1 MKKLKRILS
10 ILLIA
15 TMVMPLMPIGEI
27 IAHAAEEVKVTKIEV
42 VRTMEELG
50 DQGKYTVL
58 IYGENLNKAEIR
70 YKYSGTAEYIPMP
83 SQLPGSGNTL
93 KQYSIDAG
101 EMVTHIMID
110 TMEFRILEN
119 NMPEITKVTNSQEK
133 DTKQFDLNGEEE
145 ELTIK
150 GINFEKI
157 GTERVEDET
166 IGEIQYKTTLTIGN
180 KTADEYFEGGSP
192 VDLYKEDLR
201 TFGTGRKNVLIER
214 TSKQNGINVQITYL
228 QNYVFR
234 IYESMNIDIDKDITI
249 YPNRGKVGSSV
260 EITIKNKE
268 EPYSVFFKEK
278 DDDLYKVKTMGED
291 HIYPLV
297 TDGKTV
303 IRLKVPKG
311 LTVGE
316 MYKLYITNN
325 LNKEAQGKDSDYDLT
340 HLITKEQY
348 IGDFYVVD
356 AETGPYIEKAV
367 PYEGSSDGSY
377 ITLHG
382 KKLEEL
388 KIPELSIEENEIKTE
403 NLSIPPVEVHEPT
416 QLRIT
421 YNTDDK
427 TTYKK
432 EPVEEIT
439 RDFLVTIGKDAIFEK
454 EYLSK
459 QKFQYGDNKDDL
471 LYLKTGTIGP
481 EDLINPVKDII
492 VLITTTIKMEN
503 GEEYKFTEFVVGE
516 KPYTFLISSQDPEI
530 KAVTPNQIQVKSIND
545 PNTKN
550 DTIISIQGNKFNV
563 FRYQDGDTLKTNYP
577 KVIIGG
583 TDEEKAQLIIEKT
596 SENTVKYY
604 NKDGEIPISDE
615 SKQNIIFEVLDK
627 AGNIVDGVGR
637 NEEGTSIVLTIPKGI
652 PVDKTQIGTKLP
664 VAVANPKR
672 DTKDRRPYYYRND
685 MISFIVTETSPTIE
699 SVKPWKV
706 TTAGGE
712 EIVVMGNGFA
722 NGIKVYIYGMEVPG
736 VKKDVD
742 KDTTKDKLTF
752 KAPKS
757 LEGKTVLMVQNP
769 DGGSD
774 THEFIYTQTEDRDPK
789 LTSIIPNKGTE
800 DDIIILRGD
809 NFTKPNPTI
818 KNLSGIGIDK
828 LIGTIV
834 KIGGVDVNEYNPGRE
849 LKDYTAPTEITEK
862 LINKVENPLLGITEL
877 KLGKAYKNAIIKSG
891 SSIYTIRRNREG
903 TMDIAGE
910 DNIYTFFLED
920 SKIKAKDENG
930 LEYEAIIEKDKI
942 ILKSSTIEKYFDIS
956 YNLDIFSIAEDERGS
971 KSLKLADYYKSIYI
985 WDETNGKY
993 FVITKNEKGQ
1003 VILSDGRN
1011 ENYEIKIS
1019 GEDIYAGNHKLKI
1032 NKDNIQLGDRA
1043 LKFKTP
1049 YKVEADIITGHR
1061 VEIIDSG
1068 EIEVR
1073 VPRKDIPKK
1082 YDVTVTNPDT
1092 KSSTIK
1098 QGFEYLM
1105 SAEQPEIHYIEPPE
1119 GSIDGGYIITIGGA
1133 RFDKDTKVLIDGVPA
1148 TNVVVDQTTYSSL
1161 KAKVPKYRGTE
1172 EDFSTQKKFVRVH
1185 VITRKGQASTKEMFA
1200 YKLSSSKPQIKLL
1213 DTKGSTAGG
1222 KIIRIIG
1229 KDIRFYEPYIGKPPT
1244 ADSVPGVDYEDLDR
1258 DRKWTNILLD
1268 KQAEARPAP
1277 LIPPTKDY
1285 DEYLSSPVL
1294 PVIQFGN
1301 NQAKIVE
1308 FSKNGDEYFI
1318 QVVLPES
1325 DTAGVVDVTLTNND
1339 RAPSNTVKFTYEASK
1354 PTIKSISPPNGRR
1367 MGGEKRDI
1375 EAEGY
1380 VPNKIQVITQTGRE
1394 ETKTMNMIRFGENT
1408 NKNIDIDDYD
1418 AGGRIRNGNAEVFL
1432 EESGLKAKLRNKQ
1445 LTLTLAVGEEEYTGT
1460 FPLAEGTKYIDTRA
1474 LKGKNSKKA
1483 HNGQELIK
1491 ATIKPEG
1498 KLEIERGF
1506 SPLVKEGKRGILET
1520 TVPFYHKTG
1529 NVDVVLV
1536 NKDGESNKFN
1546 FEYTN
1551 PGSQPKVTNIL
1562 REGKIEPKLASDG
1575 KERIQ
1580 QINAKGGSLIKV
1592 IGSDFRDNPNPTI
1605 IIGNNDIVIP
1615 SSAVT
1620 FVNDK
1625 ELTFIMPK
1633 ADESLGGKLLKLV
1646 VQNDDKGTG
1655 QSTDNVPPLYIQIIV
1670 GESNPTTNVIEPD
1683 KGPVS
1688 GGTEVTITGTDFRQ
1702 KVDGFSGKFEIF
1714 FGENKVK
1721 DEDIISFSHNKIV
1734 LRTPKGNKPGT
1745 VPVKIV
1751 NPDGTPTDNNIF
1763 FTYIS
1768 EPKIFNVDPKS
1779 IFMNDDQTEV
1789 TISGE
1794 MFMEGARVLVNGVDA
1809 LEVKFIDDKTLKV
1822 RLPKADKEQKAIIQ
1836 VINPDGGKSNEYTD
1850 FRYEKPVPL
1859 KPMVLEAIPG
1869 YESTVMLIWNE
1880 SDPDLL
1886 NRATN
1891 YEIYGG
1897 KTKDKANTF
1906 VATTDQ
1912 AEYLIKGLE
1921 PNTEYTF
1928 LVRALNEYGA
1938 AIDFAE
1944 VTVRTLSIQ
1953 EDYKQKEKE
1962 DKLKEE
1968 QKNFKEK
1975 GKEVIEGNKVIKTL
1989 GSEDIKNAIGNIDFN
2004 QSKYKN
2010 TTELIIKIP
2019 IALARTDSTLNIK
2032 YGEMQMSIN
2041 PKDLYTYRVSV
2052 MDKGDKDSN
2061 LVINIK
2067 RQGESHI
2074 PRGKK
2079 IASRAYE
2086 FNFQFQTD
2094 KNTIDIDKTLRT
2106 GKLTLNLDDIVYS
2119 NAKNVALYKFDIP
2132 TGKYVKISDN
2142 RTTSFDQKSK
2152 YILLSNR

>member
-1 MKKLKRILS
+1 MLKFKRLLS
-10 ILLIA
+10 ILLIVSII
-15 TMVMPLMPIGEI
+15 TPIIPIGEI
-27 IAHAAEEVKVTKIEV
+27 IAYGEGVSVTKIEV
-42 VRTMEELG
+42 AREMEELG
-50 DQGKYTVL
+50 EQGKYKV
-58 IYGENLNKAEIR
+58 IIHGKDLNKAEIL
-70 YKYSGTAEYIPMP
+70 YKRDGTAEYFPMP

-101 EMVTHIMID
+101 ITITHIKID
-110 TMEFRILEN
+110 TMEFRILED
-119 NMPEITKVTNSQEK
+119 NMPEITKVKNSQGEE
-133 DTKQFDLNGEEE
+133 TKQFDLNGEEDR
-145 ELTIK
+145 LTIE
-150 GINFEKI
+150 GINFNKI
-157 GTERVEDET
+157 GTEIEGGIE
-166 IGEIQYKTTLTIGN
+166 YKTTLTIGN
-180 KTADEYFEGGSP
+180 KTADEYFMYGSP

-201 TFGTGRKNVLIER
+201 SFGTGRKNILIER
-214 TSKQNGINVQITYL
+214 TSKQNGVDIQISYL
-228 QNYVFR
+228 QNNVFR
-234 IYESMNIDIDKDITI
+234 IYESIDINIDEDITI
-249 YPNRGKVGSSV
+249 YPNRGKIGSPV

-268 EPYSVFFKEK
+268 EKYSVFFREEDNVSKE

-311 LTVGE
+311 LTVGK

-325 LNKEAQGKDSDYDLT
+325 LNNEAQGKDPEYDLT
-340 HLITKEQY
+340 HLVTKEQY

-356 AETGPYIEKAV
+356 ATTGPTIDEV
-367 PYEGSSDGSY
+367 NPSEGSSDGSY
-377 ITLHG
+377 ITIYG
-382 KKLEEL
+382 KRLEEL
-388 KIPELSIEENEIKTE
+388 KIPELSIKNNEVKTE

-416 QLRIT
+416 QLRIK
-421 YNTDDK
+421 YNTDHE

-432 EPVEEIT
+432 KPVEEIT
-439 RDFLVTIGKDAIFEK
+439 RDFLVTIGRDAIFEE
-454 EYLSK
+454 EYLDK
-459 QKFQYGDNKDDL
+459 QKFQYGESKDDL
-471 LYLKTGTIGP
+471 LYLKTNTIGP
-481 EDLINPVKDII
+481 EDLKDPIKDVVI
-492 VLITTTIKMEN
+492 LITTTIKMRD
-503 GEEYKFTEFVVGE
+503 GERYTFTEFAIKE
-516 KPYTFLISSQDPEI
+516 KGYTFLISSQDPEI
-530 KAVTPNQIQVKSIND
+530 NTVTPDRIQVNSIND

-550 DTIISIQGNKFNV
+550 DTILSIQGDKFNV
-563 FRYQDGDTLKTNYP
+563 FRYQDGNTMKTNYP

-583 TDEEKAQLIIEKT
+583 TDEENAQLIIEKT

-604 NKDGEIPISDE
+604 NKNGEITISDE
-615 SKQNIIFEVLDK
+615 SRENIIFQVLDK
-627 AGNIVDGVGR
+627 TGNIVDGVGK
-637 NEEGTSIVLTIPKGI
+637 NDVGTSIVLTIPKGI
-652 PVDKTQIGTKLP
+652 PVDKDILNTKLP
-664 VAVANPKR
+664 VAIANPKR
-672 DTKDRRPYYYRND
+672 DTDDRRPYYYRYD
-685 MISFIVTETSPTIE
+685 MISFITTESSPTIE
-699 SVKPWKV
+699 SVEPWRV

-712 EIVVMGNGFA
+712 EIVVTGNGFA
-722 NGIKVYIYGMEVPG
+722 DGIKVFIHGVEVPG
-736 VKKDVD
+736 VKREIDRI
-742 KDTTKDKLTF
+742 TTKGKLIF
-752 KAPKS
+752 NAPKGS
-757 LEGKTVLMVQNP
+757 EGKTVLMVQNP

-774 THEFIYTQTEDRDPK
+774 THEFIYIQTENIDPK

-809 NFTKPNPTI
+809 NFLKPDPTVR
-818 KNLSGIGIDK
+818 NLSGIGIDK

-849 LKDYTAPTEITEK
+849 LEDYSAPTEITEK

-877 KLGKAYKNAIIKSG
+877 KLGKAYRNAIIKSG
-891 SSIYTIRRNREG
+891 SSIYTIRGNREG

-920 SKIKAKDENG
+920 SKIKARDKNG
-930 LEYEAIIEKDKI
+930 LEYDATIEKDKI
-942 ILKSSTIEKYFDIS
+942 ILKSPTIEKHFDIS
-956 YNLDIFSIAEDERGS
+956 YNFDIFSIAEDERGS
-971 KSLKLADYYKSIYI
+971 KSLKLADYYKSIYL
-985 WDETNGKY
+985 WDNINEKY

-1003 VILSDGRN
+1003 ILLSDGRN

-1019 GEDIYAGNHKLKI
+1019 GEDIYAGNHKLNI
-1032 NKDNIQLGDRA
+1032 NKNSIQLGERE
-1043 LKFKTP
+1043 LRFKTP
-1049 YKVEADIITGHR
+1049 YKVEVGIITGHR

-1073 VPRKDIPKK
+1073 VPKKDIPKK

-1161 KAKVPKYRGTE
+1161 KAKVPKYRGTA
-1172 EDFSTQKKFVRVH
+1172 EDFVSQKKLVRVH
-1185 VITRKGQASTKEMFA
+1185 VITRTGQASTKEMFA
-1200 YKLSSSKPQIKLL
+1200 YRLSSSKPQIKLL

-1222 KIIRIIG
+1222 DIIRIVG
-1229 KDIRFYEPYIGKPPT
+1229 KDIRFYEPYIGEPPT
-1244 ADSVPGVDYEDLDR
+1244 ADSIPGVDYEDLDR
-1258 DRKWTNILLD
+1258 DRKWTNILSD
-1268 KQAEARPAP
+1268 KQDEARPVP
-1277 LIPPTKDY
+1277 LVPPTKDY
-1285 DEYLSSPVL
+1285 DKYLSSPVL

-1325 DTAGVVDVTLTNND
+1325 DTAGSVDVILTNND
-1339 RAPSNTVKFTYEASK
+1339 RATSNIVKFTYEASK

-1380 VPNKIQVITQTGRE
+1380 VPSKIQVITHTGRE

-1432 EESGLKAKLRNKQ
+1432 EESGLKAELRNKQ

-1460 FPLAEGTKYIDTRA
+1460 YPLAEGTKYIDVRS
-1474 LKGKNSKKA
+1474 LKEKTSKKSY
-1483 HNGQELIK
+1483 NGQELIK
-1491 ATIKPEG
+1491 VTIKPEG

-1506 SPLVKEGKRGILET
+1506 SPLVREGRRGILET
-1520 TVPFYHKTG
+1520 TVPSYHRTG

-1536 NKDGESNKFN
+1536 NKDGESNKVK

-1562 REGKIEPKLASDG
+1562 RDGIEPKLASDG

-1592 IGSDFRDNPNPTI
+1592 IGIDFRDNPNPTI

-1633 ADESLGGKLLKLV
+1633 VNESLAGRLLKLT
-1646 VQNDDKGTG
+1646 VQNHDKGTG
-1655 QSTDNVPPLYIQIIV
+1655 QSTDNVPPLYVQITI
-1670 GESNPTTNVIEPD
+1670 GESNPTTSTIEPD

-1702 KVDGFSGKFEIF
+1702 KVDGFTGKLEIF
-1714 FGENKVK
+1714 FGDNKVK
-1721 DEDIISFSHNKIV
+1721 DEDIISFTHNKIV

-1850 FRYEKPVPL
+1850 FKYEKPLPL
-1859 KPMVLEAIPG
+1859 KPMVLEGIPG
-1869 YESTVMLIWNE
+1869 YESTVMLIWNQ

-1886 NRATN
+1886 NRATK
-1891 YEIYGG
+1891 YEIYGRLDTE
-1897 KTKDKANTF
+1897 KNNTF
-1906 VATTDQ
+1906 IGTTTDAQ
-1912 AEYLIKGLE
+1912 YLIKGLE
-1921 PNTEYTF
+1921 PDTEYIF
-1928 LVRALNEYGA
+1928 MVRALNEYGA

-1944 VTVRTLSIQ
+1944 VKVRTLSLQ
-1953 EDYKQKEKE
+1953 EDYKEREKE
-1962 DKLKEE
+1962 QELKEE
-1968 QKNFKEK
+1968 EKKLLEK
-1975 GKEVIEGNKVIKTL
+1975 GKEEIVGNKIIRTL
-1989 GSEDIKNAIGNIDFN
+1989 GLEDIKNNVGNLDFN

-2010 TTELIIKIP
+2010 TTELIINIP
-2019 IALARTDSTLNIK
+2019 IALARKDSTLNIK
-2032 YGEMQMSIN
+2032 YGELQMSIN
-2041 PKDLYTYRVSV
+2041 PKDLYTYRVSAL
-2052 MDKGDKDSN
+2052 DKGDKDSN
-2061 LVINIK
+2061 LQINIK

-2074 PRGKK
+2074 PRGEKL
-2079 IASRAYE
+2079 ASRAYE
-2086 FNFQFQTD
+2086 FNFGFQVG
-2094 KNTIDIDKTLRT
+2094 KSTIEIDKLLRA
-2106 GKLTLNLDDIVYS
+2106 GKLTLNFDNITYS
-2119 NAKNVALYKFDIP
+2119 NAKNVMLYKYDNP
-2132 TGKYVKISDN
+2132 TGEYIKASN
-2142 RTTSFDQKSK
+2142 GRNTSFNSGGK